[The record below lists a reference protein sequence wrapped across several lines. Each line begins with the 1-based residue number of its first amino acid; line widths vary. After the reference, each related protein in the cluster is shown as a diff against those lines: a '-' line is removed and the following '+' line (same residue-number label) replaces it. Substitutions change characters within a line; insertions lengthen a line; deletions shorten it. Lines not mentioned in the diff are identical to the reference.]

1 MGTGRNATTVGAQA
15 TYRRGATAPQSSSLG
30 FFVAVALAVG
40 VVAFGVMS
48 VCMPEPFEKRFTAPV
63 FPPPPP
69 IPPIL
74 PASTEAPPTTA
85 PTAPPAVAV
94 EAEVTPSPVAKPTKA
109 TKPRA
114 GRRAK
119 KRTVD

>member
-15 TYRRGATAPQSSSLG
+15 TYRRGATAPRSSSLG

-69 IPPIL
+69 IPP
-74 PASTEAPPTTA
+74 ASTEGPPTTA

-94 EAEVTPSPVAKPTKA
+94 EADVTPSPVAKPTKA